1 MLCQLICVDRRYQ
14 RMNCFNIRELQ
25 GILKRRFFNDLVN
38 SNDHHTLLNDS
49 MIGVRFKL
57 NNTQNI
63 EPDIFTFYNF
73 GTTDVTKFKAS
84 TLFST
89 YNINFM
95 EDYLTS
101 YFMGVNFMAYT
112 PSTLLSSLQE
122 YLFNFKL
129 SDLVSVSNTTY
140 LVAHN
145 HNVFTFVHAML
156 TSVLNLSIYSLTSIT
171 GIFTNLTTIAN
182 LNMNL
187 NLSNTLEIN
196 YQMHNSLTNNIT
208 FKADSISNT
217 GTESE
222 TKFADSTNYGRFLR
236 FSNPLI
242 SYDYKCG
249 NYLGI

>member
-1 MLCQLICVDRRYQ
+1 
-14 RMNCFNIRELQ
+14 
-25 GILKRRFFNDLVN
+25 
-38 SNDHHTLLNDS
+38 
-49 MIGVRFKL
+49 
-57 NNTQNI
+57 
-63 EPDIFTFYNF
+63 
-73 GTTDVTKFKAS
+73 
-84 TLFST
+84 
-89 YNINFM
+89 
-95 EDYLTS
+95 
-101 YFMGVNFMAYT
+101 MGVNFMAYA

-122 YLFNFKL
+122 YLFNLKL